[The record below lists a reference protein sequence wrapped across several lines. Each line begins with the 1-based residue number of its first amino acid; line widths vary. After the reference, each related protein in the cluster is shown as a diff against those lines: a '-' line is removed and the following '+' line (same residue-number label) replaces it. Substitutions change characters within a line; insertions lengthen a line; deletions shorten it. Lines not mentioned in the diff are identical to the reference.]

1 MMDRDLQ
8 KHAREFKGY
17 LDKHQYEVGPEG
29 ILFPQA
35 HAVASGEYFFDTN
48 CGERPGVAPNLI
60 PTQGLNYLLEAALR
74 GGAAFTQ
81 FYLAPFSGAYTP
93 VDGVTA
99 QTFATA
105 ATEITSATEG
115 YTETTRRPW
124 TQAAAAG
131 GIMDNVASRASFTI
145 ATATEL
151 TIRGAALL
159 SDPVKGG
166 TNGVL
171 ISISRFAAD
180 RKESAGN
187 VFNLGYRV
195 RLRPPQA

>member
-35 HAVASGEYFFDTN
+35 HAVASGEYFFDSN
-48 CGERPGVAPNLI
+48 DGERPGVEHNRLPA
-60 PTQGLNYLLEAALR
+60 QGLNYLLEAGLR
-74 GGAAFTQ
+74 GGAASTQ
-81 FYLAPFSGAYTP
+81 FYLAIFSGAYTP

-99 QTFATA
+99 ANFATQ
-105 ATEITSATEG
+105 ATEITSAAEG
-115 YTETTRRPW
+115 YTENLRRPW
-124 TQAAAAG
+124 MPAAAAG
-131 GIMDNVASRASFTI
+131 GVMDNVANRAAFTI
-145 ATATEL
+145 ATASEL

-171 ISISRFAAD
+171 ISVARFATD
-180 RKESAGN
+180 RKEADGN

-195 RLRPPQA
+195 RLRPE